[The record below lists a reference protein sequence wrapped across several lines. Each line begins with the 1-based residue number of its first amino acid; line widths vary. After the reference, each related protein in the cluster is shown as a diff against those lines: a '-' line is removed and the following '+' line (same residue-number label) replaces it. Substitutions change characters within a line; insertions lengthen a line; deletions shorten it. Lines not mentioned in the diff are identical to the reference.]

1 MTSTLSEGIQ
11 MPRFELLALEQVV
24 FNKVNRD
31 KNPKHIARMKSLI
44 QANGMVDAVKVVPS
58 KENDKYYIVEGQHRY
73 QALVQLG
80 CKQIP
85 CLILDWVDP
94 EDEDSILEVIISMN
108 TNNKNWTLLDYARSY
123 CERKVP
129 NYCKIKS
136 LMIKYANT
144 MSYST
149 VLAVYS
155 GDEKGTTNHKKGKL
169 KFTDEEFS
177 DFLIEQFDN
186 LITTYGNKRVESVW
200 VRKVS
205 RFLLDPDNKGNR
217 YDYWNKIETVVV
229 GTLLGPDNFLPVGT
243 EEFNSWAKK
252 VTE

>member
-1 MTSTLSEGIQ
+1 
-11 MPRFELLALEQVV
+11 MPKFELLTLEQVV
-24 FNKVNRD
+24 FNKVNRE

-44 QANGMVDAVKVVPS
+44 QSNGMVDAVKVVPS
-58 KENDKYYIVEGQHRY
+58 KENNNKYYIVEGQHRY
-73 QALVQLG
+73 QSLVQLG

-85 CLILDWVDP
+85 CLILDWVDS

-129 NYCKIKS
+129 NYCKIKT

-155 GDEKGTTNHKKGKL
+155 GISN
-169 KFTDEEFS
+169 
-177 DFLIEQFDN
+177 
-186 LITTYGNKRVESVW
+186 
-200 VRKVS
+200 
-205 RFLLDPDNKGNR
+205 
-217 YDYWNKIETVVV
+217 ETC
-229 GTLLGPDNFLPVGT
+229 T
-243 EEFNSWAKK
+243 
-252 VTE
+252 